1 MIKVVKGDMVK
12 HLQSKDRLDAYA
24 HQCNC
29 FCRMGR
35 GIAPLLAKAVPG
47 LRKADDMTVPGDK
60 SKLGTFSFTE
70 YKDSGTLVYNLYG
83 QYHWIKHK
91 VAPGRNT
98 DYQALREC
106 LVNMKIHLIY
116 ANRGSVKDSLT
127 LGLPL
132 IGCGLA
138 GGDWDGVVFPM
149 IEEVFDNS
157 GIDVTIFKL

>member
-12 HLQSKDRLDAYA
+12 HLESKDHLDAYA

-47 LRKADDMTVPGDK
+47 IRKADNMTAPGDK
-60 SKLGTFSFTE
+60 SKLGGVSFAAHSN
-70 YKDSGTLVYNLYG
+70 KAVVFNVYG
-83 QYHWIKHK
+83 QYHWHKFK

-98 DYQALREC
+98 DYGALRKGLITVIE
-106 LVNMKIHLIY
+106 LMQEHGMK
-116 ANRGSVKDSLT
+116 T

-138 GGDWDGVVFPM
+138 GGNWEQVVLPM
-149 IEEVFDNS
+149 IEDLFEDS